1 MEVLRTEDLTREY
14 GFGNNK
20 VVALNHV
27 PFRWKKESLSRF

>member
-14 GFGNNK
+14 GLEIIRLLHLTTF
-20 VVALNHV
+20 